1 MAVWYILY
9 SLGNL
14 KVIWYN
20 FPVLVCC
27 VKKNLAT
34 LHRKKY
40 YLSLHKF
47 ESRCKGKKL
56 GCRNCLAKRGRNQIV
71 LAESKI
77 VYEYFNSTK
86 SLFGRLIR
94 NKILTF
100 LVRAT
105 LSFAKIPKSRM

>member
-1 MAVWYILY
+1 V
-9 SLGNL
+9 SR
-14 KVIWYN
+14 KIWQ
-20 FPVLVCC
+20 PCIE
-27 VKKNLAT
+27 KNIICRFTNSNHVA
-34 LHRKKY
+34 
-40 YLSLHKF
+40 
-47 ESRCKGKKL
+47 KGKKL